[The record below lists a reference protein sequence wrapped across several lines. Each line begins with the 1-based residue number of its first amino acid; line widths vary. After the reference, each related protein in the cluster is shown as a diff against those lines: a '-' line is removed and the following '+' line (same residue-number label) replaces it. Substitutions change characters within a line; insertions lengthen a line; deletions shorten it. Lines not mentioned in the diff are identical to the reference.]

1 MINMD
6 SETAREVM
14 LMDDDL
20 DELNSR
26 IYDRV
31 KESIRKKPDILT
43 VMVQFLTI
51 ARNLERIG
59 DQATNICEDVIYLV
73 DGNIVRHQFSAG

>member
-1 MINMD
+1 
-6 SETAREVM
+6 M

-31 KESIRKKPDILT
+31 KEAIRKKPENLT
-43 VMVQFLTI
+43 SMMQFLTI
-51 ARNLERIG
+51 ARNLERMG
-59 DQATNICEDVIYLV
+59 DQATNICEDVIYLA